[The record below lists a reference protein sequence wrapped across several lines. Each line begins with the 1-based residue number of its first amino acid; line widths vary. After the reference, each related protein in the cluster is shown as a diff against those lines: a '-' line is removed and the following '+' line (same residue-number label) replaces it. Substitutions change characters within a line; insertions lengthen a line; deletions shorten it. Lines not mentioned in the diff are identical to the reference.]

1 MPFFLGDVAE
11 IPLVLLQN
19 VAKFCRN
26 GGLLAITNLLNLE
39 PSVLPH
45 SLAHGLGKYCVI
57 SNLKEDLLDR
67 RVTKLVFME
76 T

>member
-57 SNLKEDLLDR
+57 SNLIKN
-67 RVTKLVFME
+67 KKIYLVE
-76 T
+76 E

>member
-67 RVTKLVFME
+67 RVTKFVFME